1 MVEPY
6 KPIYTV
12 KEVAKVLKVN
22 PSKVY
27 ELINTK
33 KLPCLQLGQKKI
45 RGSDLE
51 QFIMK
56 YPEAEPEGME
66 KEGAE
71 NE

>member
-12 KEVAKVLKVN
+12 KEAAKVLKVN

-33 KLPCLQLGQKKI
+33 KLPCLLLGQKKI

-51 QFIMK
+51 QFIMR
-56 YPEAEPEGME
+56 YPAEKPE
-66 KEGAE
+66 EGE
-71 NE
+71 RTGE

>member
-12 KEVAKVLKVN
+12 KEVAGVLKVN

-27 ELINTK
+27 ELIRAG
-33 KLPCLQLGQKKI
+33 KLICLRLGQIKI

-51 QFIMK
+51 QFIMT
-56 YPEAEPEGME
+56 YPVAEIEEG
-66 KEGAE
+66 
-71 NE
+71 

>member
-12 KEVAKVLKVN
+12 KEAAKVLKVN

-33 KLPCLQLGQKKI
+33 KLPCLLLGQKKI

-51 QFIMK
+51 RFIMG
-56 YPEAEPEGME
+56 YPVTEPE
-66 KEGAE
+66 EGKGTE
-71 NE
+71 E

>member
-12 KEVAKVLKVN
+12 KEAASVLKVN

-33 KLPCLQLGQKKI
+33 KLPSMRLGKRKI
-45 RGSDLE
+45 KGSDLE
-51 QFIMK
+51 QFIMS
-56 YPEAEPEGME
+56 YPVAEDEE
-66 KEGAE
+66 KQ
-71 NE
+71 

>member
-12 KEVAKVLKVN
+12 KEAAKVLKVN

-27 ELINTK
+27 ELINTRR
-33 KLPCLQLGQKKI
+33 LPCLLLGQKKI

-56 YPEAEPEGME
+56 YPEAEME
-66 KEGAE
+66 REEE
-71 NE
+71 NDG

>member
-12 KEVAKVLKVN
+12 KEAAKVLKVN

-33 KLPCLQLGQKKI
+33 KLPYLLLGQKKI

-51 QFIMK
+51 QFIMMH
-56 YPEAEPEGME
+56 PAAEPE
-66 KEGAE
+66 KEE
-71 NE
+71 ETEE